1 MKFDYIDLLNE
12 GFKREDCKDS
22 VFFDQYGF
30 QYFLFTKY
38 LTKIIYF
45 DWNVNNQ
52 ELTLVKTNYEYN
64 IVFKKVVESK
74 AEYELIEMLL
84 KNK

>member
-1 MKFDYIDLLNE
+1 MTIDYKDLLND
-12 GFKREDCKDS
+12 GFKREDCNDS

-30 QYFLFTKY
+30 KYFLFTKY
-38 LTKIIYF
+38 LTENIYF
-45 DWNVNNQ
+45 DWDINTQKLN
-52 ELTLVKTNYEYN
+52 LVKTNYEYN

-84 KNK
+84 KN